1 MKPGKK
7 WLISTLNRSRL
18 FEIFPSSDGKPKLHG
33 IEAELIKTLM
43 TKIGVDYEI
52 VTPDD
57 GQYGIE
63 LSSGNWTGIIGMLY
77 RGEADIGIANL
88 GMFEDRFRTVDF
100 SFPYLSDGL
109 YFSYI
114 KSANREQLFSFI
126 RMFDFST
133 WMFFLASFLLA
144 SVVILIVLK
153 DQETI
158 SSIMLYLF
166 GSFLGQTLMFHK
178 QINEWKV
185 IFLSWMLFA
194 FIMSSVY
201 SGALSSFLVLP
212 SEGKVVET
220 FVDLSEAV
228 LKGSHR
234 AYTLKGTNHAAF
246 LRHYPEQYLQ
256 SLGKM
261 IEENDWHITAD
272 EMTQDPLEK
281 KYSPDGKPK
290 IDAVIGAKYIFKML
304 YEVGDF
310 KSKVFVS
317 EDRFLGGSVGIAFK
331 KGFCCISEVN
341 KYITRIVEAGIYD
354 KFLKYESLKYWFS
367 LSSEERNIVEIA
379 EDRILSIRDFT
390 DAFLLLSAG
399 LLISCLVFIIE
410 LIFPHLKRQYNKAR
424 HRIYWLIF
432 WLKK

>member
-1 MKPGKK
+1 MRTEKK
-7 WLISTLNRSRL
+7 WIISTLNRSRL
-18 FEIFPSSDGKPKLHG
+18 FEIFPSSDGKPKLYG
-33 IEAELIKTLM
+33 MEAELIKIIT
-43 TKIGVDYEI
+43 TKIGVNYEI
-52 VTPDD
+52 VTPED

-88 GMFEDRFRTVDF
+88 GIFENRFRAVDF
-100 SFPYLSDGL
+100 SSSYMSDGL

-114 KSANREQLFSFI
+114 KSANREQLFSFL

-133 WMFFLASFLLA
+133 WMCLFASFLLA
-144 SVVILIVLK
+144 SVVILMILK

-166 GSFLGQTLMFHK
+166 GSFLGQTLLFHR
-178 QINEWKV
+178 QINEWKI

-212 SEGKVVET
+212 SEVKSVENYRE
-220 FVDLSEAV
+220 LSEAV
-228 LKGSHR
+228 AKGSHR
-234 AYTLKGTNHAAF
+234 AYTLKGTNHASF
-246 LRHYPEQYLQ
+246 LRHYPEHYLQ

-272 EMTQDPLEK
+272 EMTQDPLK
-281 KYSPDGKPK
+281 NKYSPDGKPK
-290 IDAVIGAKYIFKML
+290 IDAVLGAKYIFKML

-310 KSKVFVS
+310 KSKVFIS
-317 EDRFLGGSVGIAFK
+317 NDRCSSASAGIAFR
-331 KGFCCISEVN
+331 KGFCCVSEVN
-341 KYITRIVEAGIYD
+341 KYINRIVQAGIFD
-354 KFLKYESLKYWFS
+354 KFLKDESLKYWFS
-367 LSSEERNIVEIA
+367 LSNEERNVVEIA
-379 EDRILSIRDFT
+379 EDRILTIRDFT

-399 LLISCLVFIIE
+399 LLISCLVFVIE
-410 LIFPHLKRQYNKAR
+410 LVFPYFKRWYIKLR
-424 HRIYWLIF
+424 Y
-432 WLKK
+432 

>member
-1 MKPGKK
+1 MRTGKK
-7 WLISTLNRSRL
+7 WIISTLNRSRL
-18 FEIFPSSDGKPKLHG
+18 FEILPSSDGKPKIYG

-43 TKIGVDYEI
+43 TKIGVAYEI
-52 VTPDD
+52 VTPED

-63 LSSGNWTGIIGMLY
+63 LSSGNWTGVIGMLY

-88 GMFEDRFRTVDF
+88 GIFEDRFRTVDF
-100 SFPYLSDGL
+100 SSTYMVDGL
-109 YFSYI
+109 YFSYL
-114 KSANREQLFSFI
+114 KSTNREQIFSFLGI
-126 RMFDFST
+126 FDFST
-133 WMFFLASFLLA
+133 WMLFLASFLLA
-144 SVVILIVLK
+144 SVVILIILR

-166 GSFLGQTLMFHK
+166 GSFLGQTLIFHK

-201 SGALSSFLVLP
+201 SGVLSSFLVLP
-212 SEGKVVET
+212 SEGKIVGT
-220 FVDLSEAV
+220 FRDLSEAV

-246 LRHYPEQYLQ
+246 LRHYPEPYLQ

-261 IEENDWHITAD
+261 IEENHWHITAD
-272 EMTQDPLEK
+272 AMTQDPLK
-281 KYSPDGKPK
+281 TKYSPDGKPK
-290 IDAVIGAKYIFKML
+290 IDAVLGAKYIFKML

-310 KSKVFVS
+310 KSKVFIS
-317 EDRFLGGSVGIAFK
+317 EDRSSWGSMGIAFR

-341 KYITRIVEAGIYD
+341 KYIIRIVEAGIYD
-354 KFLKYESLKYWFS
+354 KFLKDESLKYWFS
-367 LSSEERNIVEIA
+367 LSSEERNVVEIA
-379 EDRILSIRDFT
+379 EDRILSIRDFI

-399 LLISCLVFIIE
+399 LLISCLVFLIE
-410 LIFPHLKRQYNKAR
+410 LIFPHLKFRYIKVR
-424 HRIYWLIF
+424 HP
-432 WLKK
+432 KH